1 MNVFEGGLHLIDV
14 EVVLTGVPCEV
25 VEDLR
30 LLLLSD
36 PLLLVSA
43 SHSSSAFFLSNL
55 TVVVSINLIEDVFN
69 LDISREFIRD
79 G

>member
-1 MNVFEGGLHLIDV
+1 MNVFEGGLHLTYV
-14 EVVLTGVPCEV
+14 EVVLTGVSCEV
-25 VEDLR
+25 VEDLL

-43 SHSSSAFFLSNL
+43 SHGSSAFFLINL
-55 TVVVSINLIEDVFN
+55 TVVVSINLVEDVFN
-69 LDISREFIRD
+69 LDISREYIRD

>member
-1 MNVFEGGLHLIDV
+1 MNVFEGGLHLTYV
-14 EVVLTGVPCEV
+14 EVVLTGVSCKV
-25 VEDLR
+25 VEDLL

-43 SHSSSAFFLSNL
+43 SHGSSAFFLINL
-55 TVVVSINLIEDVFN
+55 TVVVSINLVEDVFN
-69 LDISREFIRD
+69 LDISREYIRD

>member
-1 MNVFEGGLHLIDV
+1 MNVFEGGLHLTDV
-14 EVVLTGVPCEV
+14 EVVLTGVSCEV
-25 VEDLR
+25 VEDLL

-43 SHSSSAFFLSNL
+43 SHSSSAFFLINL
-55 TVVVSINLIEDVFN
+55 TVVVSINLVEDVFN
-69 LDISREFIRD
+69 LDISREYIRD